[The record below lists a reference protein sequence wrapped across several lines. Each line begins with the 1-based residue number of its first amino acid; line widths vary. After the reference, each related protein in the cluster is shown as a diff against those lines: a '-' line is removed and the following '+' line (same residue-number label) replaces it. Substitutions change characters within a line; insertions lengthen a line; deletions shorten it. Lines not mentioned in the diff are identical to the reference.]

1 MKKYIKYL
9 ILALLAISI
18 YVAYLEYPRLNIITG
33 FASKN
38 MTSVIFLAHRNQE
51 SVEKGENGF
60 SPINSAR
67 YQVDQV
73 KRSVTAAI
81 YGLNKRKA
89 VYIEGL
95 GAILINKDFD
105 ENEPRLVPNR
115 NRFPLEMP
123 YPYGNLPQQDTIFEE
138 VDYGQLKL
146 AVENAFDKPG
156 EKLQKTRSVLVVY
169 KDRIIAEQ
177 YTAGFDS
184 TSLMHGWS
192 MAKSITSTV
201 YGRLETLGKID
212 INKTTGL
219 PEWEKDTRKKITYGN
234 LLQMNSGL
242 AWEEDYFK
250 ISDVTKML
258 YLESNMGRSQIDK
271 PLVGAPDQSWN
282 YSSGSTNL
290 LAGPLLRKQFSNYQD
305 YLDFWY
311 TELIDK
317 IGMHSALVETDI
329 AGNYVGSSYAWAT
342 TRDWA
347 KLGLLYLHKGNWNG
361 EQVLDSTW
369 INYTTKPTN
378 TSDGMY
384 GAHFYLN
391 AEGYF
396 PNVPRDLF
404 YCSGFQGQY
413 VFIIPSKGLTIV
425 RMGLKGD
432 QAFDIDHFLKEIID
446 CIN

>member
-1 MKKYIKYL
+1 MKKFVKYL
-9 ILALLAISI
+9 IAALLIILI

-38 MTSVIFLAHRNQE
+38 MTSVIFLGHRSKE

-60 SPINSAR
+60 SPINAAR
-67 YQVDQV
+67 YKVDQV
-73 KRSVTAAI
+73 NRKVTATI
-81 YGLNKRKA
+81 YGLNKRTA
-89 VYIEGL
+89 VYFEGL

-115 NRFPLEMP
+115 NRTPLELP
-123 YPYGNLPQQDTIFEE
+123 YPYGYLGQKDTVFGE
-138 VDYGQLKL
+138 VDYQKLTL
-146 AVENAFDKPG
+146 AVSNAFDERG
-156 EKLQKTRSVLVVY
+156 EQLQKTRSVLVVY
-169 KDRIIAEQ
+169 KDQIIAEQ
-177 YTAGFDS
+177 YADGFDS

-192 MAKSITSTV
+192 MAKSITGTV
-201 YGRLETLGKID
+201 YGRLERLGKID

-219 PEWEKDTRKKITYGN
+219 TEWEHDARKDITYSN

-258 YLESNMGRSQIDK
+258 YLESNMGHSQIDK
-271 PLVGAPDQSWN
+271 PLVGTPGKSWN
-282 YSSGSTNL
+282 YSSGTTNL
-290 LAGPLLRKQFSNYQD
+290 LAGPLLRSQFSNYQD

-311 TELIDK
+311 TELLDK
-317 IGMHSALVETDI
+317 IGMHSALIETDI

-347 KLGLLYLHKGNWNG
+347 KLGLLYMHKGNWNG

-369 INYTTKPTN
+369 INYTSTPTN
-378 TSDGMY
+378 TSEGTY
-384 GAHFYLN
+384 GAQFYLN

-404 YCSGFQGQY
+404 YCSGFQGQF
-413 VFIIPSKGLTIV
+413 VFIIPSRGLTIV
-425 RMGLKGD
+425 RMGLKGEQD
-432 QAFDIDHFLKEIID
+432 FDIDRFLKQVIASV
-446 CIN
+446 N